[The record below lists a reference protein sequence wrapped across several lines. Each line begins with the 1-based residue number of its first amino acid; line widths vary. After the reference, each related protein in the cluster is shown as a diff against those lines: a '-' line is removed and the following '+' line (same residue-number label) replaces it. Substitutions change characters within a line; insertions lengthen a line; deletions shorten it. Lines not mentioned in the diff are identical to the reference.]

1 MYRSALI
8 AGVLFAALGI
18 YDAAKSVTD
27 WTLAHARRAATA
39 ADSASVASGVD
50 RSRKGDRLPLV
61 KASGQTAG
69 IATVEVIGLD
79 AAAVVYRDRD
89 GRELFRTEPLA
100 NVTVVAKGV
109 RLPEVTIRER
119 RQEPVRPMPLEP
131 AGKPAPRLV
140 GCDPVASP
148 LAGTSVQH
156 LTGRCIAA
164 ADRPARFAS
173 R

>member
-8 AGVLFAALGI
+8 AGGIFAALGI
-18 YDAAKSVTD
+18 YDAATSVAH
-27 WTLAHARRAATA
+27 WTVAQVQRVLTA
-39 ADSASVASGVD
+39 APGVATNGVD

-61 KASGQTAG
+61 KASGETAG
-69 IATVEVIGLD
+69 IATVEVVGVD
-79 AAAVVYRDRD
+79 AAAVVYRDQD

-100 NVTVVAKGV
+100 NVTIVAKGV

-119 RQEPVRPMPLEP
+119 RQEPTRQVPLAP

-148 LAGTSVQH
+148 LAGSSVQH

-164 ADRPARFAS
+164 AESPVRFAS